1 MEIKVF
7 VEIPALDHLAEV
19 LSGKIANRKEVPTRT
34 EMNTGP
40 AAAAVSFPESA
51 AAVLTPEPAAV
62 TPTPEP
68 AAVTPAPVQT
78 ATAPITPVS
87 QGTAPIAPVSPGAA
101 PTYTRDQLA
110 KAATDH
116 LMPQRM
122 PELTSLLASFGV
134 PSLMDLPENRFGE
147 FATALRGLGAKI

>member
-40 AAAAVSFPESA
+40 AAAAVSFPEPA
-51 AAVLTPEPAAV
+51 AAVLP
-62 TPTPEP
+62 PEP

>member
-19 LSGKIANRKEVPTRT
+19 LSGKIANRKEVQIRT
-34 EMNTGP
+34 EMNTTSTAAPVSVPEP
-40 AAAAVSFPESA
+40 AVAIPTS
-51 AAVLTPEPAAV
+51 EPAAV
-62 TPTPEP
+62 TQAPVQG
-68 AAVTPAPVQT
+68 AVTPVQT
-78 ATAPITPVS
+78 T
-87 QGTAPIAPVSPGAA
+87 TAPIAPVSTGTA

-122 PELTSLLASFGV
+122 QELTSLLASFGV
-134 PSLMDLPENRFGE
+134 QSLMDLPEARFGE

>member
-19 LSGKIANRKEVPTRT
+19 LRGTIANRKEVQTHT
-34 EMNTGP
+34 ET
-40 AAAAVSFPESA
+40 SSTSA
-51 AAVLTPEPAAV
+51 AAPASALEPAAV

-68 AAVTPAPVQT
+68 ASAAPVSDPAPEAAVVTPAPVQT
-78 ATAPITPVS
+78 TTAPT
-87 QGTAPIAPVSPGAA
+87 APVSPGTA
-101 PTYTRDQLA
+101 PTYTRDELA
-110 KAATDH
+110 KAAADH

-122 PELTSLLASFGV
+122 KELTSLLASFGV
-134 PSLMDLPENRFGE
+134 QSLMDLPEARFGE

>member
-7 VEIPALDHLAEV
+7 VEIPALDHLAEA
-19 LSGKIANRKEVPTRT
+19 LSGKTANRKEVQIHT
-34 EMNTGP
+34 EMNTT
-40 AAAAVSFPESA
+40 SA
-51 AAVLTPEPAAV
+51 AAPVSVLEPAVAMPTSEHVAVTQVPVQGAV
-62 TPTPEP
+62 TP
-68 AAVTPAPVQT
+68 VQT
-78 ATAPITPVS
+78 T
-87 QGTAPIAPVSPGAA
+87 TAPIAPVSTGTA

-122 PELTSLLASFGV
+122 QELTSLLASFGV
-134 PSLMDLPENRFGE
+134 QSLMDLPEARFGE

>member
-7 VEIPALDHLAEV
+7 VDIPALDHLAEA
-19 LSGKIANRKEVPTRT
+19 LSGKIANRKEVQIRT
-34 EMNTGP
+34 EMNTT
-40 AAAAVSFPESA
+40 SA
-51 AAVLTPEPAAV
+51 AAPVSVPEPAVAMPTSEPAAV
-62 TPTPEP
+62 TQAPVQG
-68 AAVTPAPVQT
+68 AVTPVQT
-78 ATAPITPVS
+78 T
-87 QGTAPIAPVSPGAA
+87 TAPIAPVSTGTA

-122 PELTSLLASFGV
+122 QELTSLLASFGV
-134 PSLMDLPENRFGE
+134 QSLMDLPEARFGE

>member
-19 LSGKIANRKEVPTRT
+19 LSGKIANHKEVPART
-34 EMNTGP
+34 EMNTSS
-40 AAAAVSFPESA
+40 AVASA
-51 AAVLTPEPAAV
+51 PEPAAAM
-62 TPTPEP
+62 PAPEP
-68 AAVTPAPVQT
+68 VVAPVQT

-87 QGTAPIAPVSPGAA
+87 QGTVPIAPVSPGAA

-122 PELTSLLASFGV
+122 RELTSLLASFGV

>member
-40 AAAAVSFPESA
+40 AAAAVSFPEPA
-51 AAVLTPEPAAV
+51 AAVLP
-62 TPTPEP
+62 PEP

-122 PELTSLLASFGV
+122 RELTSLLASFGV

>member
-7 VEIPALDHLAEV
+7 VEIPALDHLAEA
-19 LSGKIANRKEVPTRT
+19 LSGKTANHKEVQIHT
-34 EMNTGP
+34 EMNTT
-40 AAAAVSFPESA
+40 SA
-51 AAVLTPEPAAV
+51 AAPVSVPEPAVAM
-62 TPTPEP
+62 PTSEP
-68 AAVTPAPVQT
+68 VAATPAPVQT
-78 ATAPITPVS
+78 T
-87 QGTAPIAPVSPGAA
+87 TAPIAPVSTGTA

-122 PELTSLLASFGV
+122 QELTSLLARFGV
-134 PSLMDLPENRFGE
+134 QSLMDLPEARFGE

>member
-7 VEIPALDHLAEV
+7 VEIPALDHLAEA
-19 LSGKIANRKEVPTRT
+19 LSGKIANHKEVQIHT
-34 EMNTGP
+34 EMNTT
-40 AAAAVSFPESA
+40 SA
-51 AAVLTPEPAAV
+51 AAPVLVPEPAVAMPTSEPAAV
-62 TPTPEP
+62 TQ
-68 AAVTPAPVQT
+68 APVQT
-78 ATAPITPVS
+78 T
-87 QGTAPIAPVSPGAA
+87 TAPIAPVSTGTA

-122 PELTSLLASFGV
+122 QELTSLLASFGV
-134 PSLMDLPENRFGE
+134 QSLMDLPEARFGE

>member
-7 VEIPALDHLAEV
+7 VEIPALDHLAEA
-19 LSGKIANRKEVPTRT
+19 LSGKIANHKEVQIHT
-34 EMNTGP
+34 EINTT
-40 AAAAVSFPESA
+40 SA
-51 AAVLTPEPAAV
+51 ADPVSVPEPAVAMPTSELAAVTQAPVQGAV
-62 TPTPEP
+62 TP
-68 AAVTPAPVQT
+68 VQT
-78 ATAPITPVS
+78 T
-87 QGTAPIAPVSPGAA
+87 TAPIAPVSTGTA

-122 PELTSLLASFGV
+122 QELTSLLASFGV
-134 PSLMDLPENRFGE
+134 QSLMDLPEARFGE

>member
-7 VEIPALDHLAEV
+7 VEIPALDHLAEA
-19 LSGKIANRKEVPTRT
+19 LSGKIANHKEVQIHT
-34 EMNTGP
+34 EMNTT
-40 AAAAVSFPESA
+40 SA
-51 AAVLTPEPAAV
+51 AAPVLVPEPAVAMPTSEPAAV
-62 TPTPEP
+62 TQ
-68 AAVTPAPVQT
+68 APVQT
-78 ATAPITPVS
+78 T
-87 QGTAPIAPVSPGAA
+87 TAPIAPVSTGTA

>member
-7 VEIPALDHLAEV
+7 VEIPALDHLAEA
-19 LSGKIANRKEVPTRT
+19 LSGKIANCKEVQIRAETNTTSAVAPVSVPEPAVAMPT
-34 EMNTGP
+34 
-40 AAAAVSFPESA
+40 S
-51 AAVLTPEPAAV
+51 EPAAV
-62 TPTPEP
+62 TQAPVQG
-68 AAVTPAPVQT
+68 AVTPVQT
-78 ATAPITPVS
+78 T
-87 QGTAPIAPVSPGAA
+87 TAPIAPVSTGTA

-122 PELTSLLASFGV
+122 QELTSLLASFGV
-134 PSLMDLPENRFGE
+134 QSLMDLPEARFGE

>member
-19 LSGKIANRKEVPTRT
+19 LSGKIANRKEVQIRT
-34 EMNTGP
+34 EMNTTSTAAPVSVPEP
-40 AAAAVSFPESA
+40 AVAIPTS
-51 AAVLTPEPAAV
+51 EPAAV
-62 TPTPEP
+62 TQAPVQG
-68 AAVTPAPVQT
+68 AVTPVQT
-78 ATAPITPVS
+78 T
-87 QGTAPIAPVSPGAA
+87 TAPIAPVSTGTA

-122 PELTSLLASFGV
+122 QELTSLLASFGV
-134 PSLMDLPENRFGE
+134 QSLMDLPENRFGE

>member
-19 LSGKIANRKEVPTRT
+19 LSGMLSNPKEVQAHT
-34 EMNTGP
+34 EMNISSAVASALEPVATMP
-40 AAAAVSFPESA
+40 A
-51 AAVLTPEPAAV
+51 PEPAA
-62 TPTPEP
+62 TMPDPEP
-68 AAVTPAPVQT
+68 AAAPVQT
-78 ATAPITPVS
+78 ATAPI
-87 QGTAPIAPVSPGAA
+87 APVSTGTAL
-101 PTYTRDQLA
+101 TYTRDQLA

-122 PELTSLLASFGV
+122 QELTSLLANFGV
-134 PSLMDLPENRFGE
+134 QSLMDLPENRFGE

>member
-19 LSGKIANRKEVPTRT
+19 LSGMIANPKEVQAHT
-34 EMNTGP
+34 EMNTSSAVAAALEP
-40 AAAAVSFPESA
+40 AATMPA
-51 AAVLTPEPAAV
+51 PEPAAV
-62 TPTPEP
+62 TQ
-68 AAVTPAPVQT
+68 APVQT
-78 ATAPITPVS
+78 T
-87 QGTAPIAPVSPGAA
+87 TAPIAPVSTGTA

-122 PELTSLLASFGV
+122 QELTSLLARFGV
-134 PSLMDLPENRFGE
+134 QSLMDLPEARFGE